1 MAFVSD
7 CEEECLF
14 SAADAGEVFPFDSA
28 DDNRVLLV
36 DNHSMSLFDNIAD
49 QGSWSVSSAELDH
62 GVCNIIDKNVL
73 GSQES

>member
-7 CEEECLF
+7 CEEECSF
-14 SAADAGEVFPFDSA
+14 SAVDDVGVFPFDSA
-28 DDNRVLLV
+28 DANRILRF